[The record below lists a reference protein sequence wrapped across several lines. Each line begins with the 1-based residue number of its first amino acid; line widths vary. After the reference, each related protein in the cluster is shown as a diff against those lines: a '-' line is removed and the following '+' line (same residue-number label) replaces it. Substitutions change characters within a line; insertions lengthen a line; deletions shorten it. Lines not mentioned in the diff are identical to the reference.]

1 MSRAVYEQFR
11 VQVKQ
16 EILQKLDC
24 GLDFS
29 DGQVRRLIDE
39 RLCRSDCIGRLDV
52 AERRKLGRELFAAI
66 RGFDVL
72 QELLEDKRITEIM
85 VNGPDRIFIEK
96 DGRLTQWQGRFESPA
111 RLLDVIQ
118 QIAAGCNRV
127 VNEASPILDARLS
140 DGSRVNVVL
149 SPVALNGP
157 AMTIRRFPE
166 EGMTLDRLVA
176 LGSITEE
183 CKSFLELLVKCR
195 YNIFI
200 SGGTGSG
207 KTTFLNALSQAIPPE
222 ERIVTIEDSAELQ
235 LKYAQNLVSLET
247 RNANMEGC
255 RTISVRDLIRS
266 SLRMRPDRIIV
277 GEVRGAEICE
287 LLTAYNSGHAGSMST
302 GHGNT
307 ARDMLLR
314 METMLLMGMDIP
326 LSAIRRQ
333 IASGIDILVHLG
345 RMRDKT
351 RKVLEIA
358 EITGFSEGEITTR
371 TLYAFEE
378 DENSTREK
386 VSGKLE
392 KKENFVMWKS
402 WKRRALAENK
412 TDYSKYRFSWQ
423 EYLLCFFKAFFAT
436 GAFTGMFYRS
446 WLGMLAFPA
455 VWKVLYGRDKKNR
468 IQKRKERLSLQFKD
482 TILMVTAGIQA
493 GSSIEN
499 AFLDVEREIGVLY
512 GQNSE
517 MGQELALIRKGL
529 TNRVALEQMLL
540 DFGRRSGIEE
550 IRDFT
555 EVFATARHLGGNLK
569 EMIQRTADLTGQ
581 RMETQRDIATM
592 LASRKY
598 EQKVMMLIPFLLYG
612 YMQVS
617 SKGFFDG
624 LYHNPAG
631 IAIMTVCL
639 GLYLASC
646 VLAEKIMDIRA

>member
-52 AERRKLGRELFAAI
+52 VERRKLGRELFAAI

-195 YNIFI
+195 YNNFI

-266 SLRMRPDRIIV
+266 SLRMRPD
-277 GEVRGAEICE
+277 
-287 LLTAYNSGHAGSMST
+287 S
-302 GHGNT
+302 
-307 ARDMLLR
+307 
-314 METMLLMGMDIP
+314 LMM
-326 LSAIRRQ
+326 
-333 IASGIDILVHLG
+333 
-345 RMRDKT
+345 K
-351 RKVLEIA
+351 
-358 EITGFSEGEITTR
+358 
-371 TLYAFEE
+371 
-378 DENSTREK
+378 
-386 VSGKLE
+386 
-392 KKENFVMWKS
+392 
-402 WKRRALAENK
+402 
-412 TDYSKYRFSWQ
+412 
-423 EYLLCFFKAFFAT
+423 
-436 GAFTGMFYRS
+436 
-446 WLGMLAFPA
+446 
-455 VWKVLYGRDKKNR
+455 
-468 IQKRKERLSLQFKD
+468 KRKSKH
-482 TILMVTAGIQA
+482 
-493 GSSIEN
+493 N
-499 AFLDVEREIGVLY
+499 K
-512 GQNSE
+512 
-517 MGQELALIRKGL
+517 KGL
-529 TNRVALEQMLL
+529 TIPRSLADDALGDLVLLLHRKIIKVGQKCLDLGALIFCVFQGCRVPSFFLGELRLFPFQLLKLDVQLL
-540 DFGRRSGIEE
+540 DLGHDILRGGGLCRRGQCAGEA
-550 IRDFT
+550 
-555 EVFATARHLGGNLK
+555 V
-569 EMIQRTADLTGQ
+569 DL
-581 RMETQRDIATM
+581 
-592 LASRKY
+592 
-598 EQKVMMLIPFLLYG
+598 LL
-612 YMQVS
+612 
-617 SKGFFDG
+617 
-624 LYHNPAG
+624 
-631 IAIMTVCL
+631 CL
-639 GLYLASC
+639 FYIFS
-646 VLAEKIMDIRA
+646 

>member
-24 GLDFS
+24 GQDFS

-39 RLCRSDCIGRLDV
+39 RLCKSDCIGRLDV

-255 RTISVRDLIRS
+255 KTISVRDLIRS
-266 SLRMRPDRIIV
+266 SLRMRPD
-277 GEVRGAEICE
+277 
-287 LLTAYNSGHAGSMST
+287 S
-302 GHGNT
+302 
-307 ARDMLLR
+307 
-314 METMLLMGMDIP
+314 LMM
-326 LSAIRRQ
+326 
-333 IASGIDILVHLG
+333 
-345 RMRDKT
+345 K
-351 RKVLEIA
+351 
-358 EITGFSEGEITTR
+358 
-371 TLYAFEE
+371 
-378 DENSTREK
+378 
-386 VSGKLE
+386 
-392 KKENFVMWKS
+392 
-402 WKRRALAENK
+402 
-412 TDYSKYRFSWQ
+412 
-423 EYLLCFFKAFFAT
+423 
-436 GAFTGMFYRS
+436 
-446 WLGMLAFPA
+446 
-455 VWKVLYGRDKKNR
+455 
-468 IQKRKERLSLQFKD
+468 KRKSKH
-482 TILMVTAGIQA
+482 
-493 GSSIEN
+493 N
-499 AFLDVEREIGVLY
+499 K
-512 GQNSE
+512 
-517 MGQELALIRKGL
+517 KGL
-529 TNRVALEQMLL
+529 TIPRSLADDALGDLVLLLHRKIIKVGQKCLDLGALIFCVFQGCRVPSFFLGELRLFPFQLLKLDVQLL
-540 DFGRRSGIEE
+540 DLGHDILRGGGLCRRGQCAGEA
-550 IRDFT
+550 
-555 EVFATARHLGGNLK
+555 V
-569 EMIQRTADLTGQ
+569 DL
-581 RMETQRDIATM
+581 
-592 LASRKY
+592 
-598 EQKVMMLIPFLLYG
+598 LL
-612 YMQVS
+612 
-617 SKGFFDG
+617 
-624 LYHNPAG
+624 
-631 IAIMTVCL
+631 CL
-639 GLYLASC
+639 FYIFS
-646 VLAEKIMDIRA
+646 

>member
-52 AERRKLGRELFAAI
+52 VERRKLGRELFAAI

-266 SLRMRPDRIIV
+266 SLRMRPD
-277 GEVRGAEICE
+277 
-287 LLTAYNSGHAGSMST
+287 S
-302 GHGNT
+302 
-307 ARDMLLR
+307 
-314 METMLLMGMDIP
+314 LMM
-326 LSAIRRQ
+326 
-333 IASGIDILVHLG
+333 
-345 RMRDKT
+345 K
-351 RKVLEIA
+351 
-358 EITGFSEGEITTR
+358 
-371 TLYAFEE
+371 
-378 DENSTREK
+378 
-386 VSGKLE
+386 
-392 KKENFVMWKS
+392 
-402 WKRRALAENK
+402 
-412 TDYSKYRFSWQ
+412 
-423 EYLLCFFKAFFAT
+423 
-436 GAFTGMFYRS
+436 
-446 WLGMLAFPA
+446 
-455 VWKVLYGRDKKNR
+455 
-468 IQKRKERLSLQFKD
+468 KRKSKH
-482 TILMVTAGIQA
+482 
-493 GSSIEN
+493 N
-499 AFLDVEREIGVLY
+499 K
-512 GQNSE
+512 
-517 MGQELALIRKGL
+517 KGL
-529 TNRVALEQMLL
+529 TIPRSLADDALGDLVLLLHRKIIKVGQKCLDLGALIFCVFQGCRVPSFFLGELRLFPFQLLKLDVQLL
-540 DFGRRSGIEE
+540 DLGHDILRGGGLCRRGQCAGEA
-550 IRDFT
+550 
-555 EVFATARHLGGNLK
+555 V
-569 EMIQRTADLTGQ
+569 DL
-581 RMETQRDIATM
+581 
-592 LASRKY
+592 
-598 EQKVMMLIPFLLYG
+598 LL
-612 YMQVS
+612 
-617 SKGFFDG
+617 
-624 LYHNPAG
+624 
-631 IAIMTVCL
+631 CL
-639 GLYLASC
+639 FYIFS
-646 VLAEKIMDIRA
+646 

>member
-96 DGRLTQWQGRFESPA
+96 DGRLTQWQGWFESPA

-207 KTTFLNALSQAIPPE
+207 KTTFMKMIAGLVKPTSG
-222 ERIVTIEDSAELQ
+222 TILYENEPIGVQSKREIAYLPTESFFYSFMTVKDVGIYYRDFFEDFDME
-235 LKYAQNLVSLET
+235 KYAK
-247 RNANMEGC
+247 
-255 RTISVRDLIRS
+255 LI
-266 SLRMRPDRIIV
+266 
-277 GEVRGAEICE
+277 A
-287 LLTAYNSGHAGSMST
+287 
-302 GHGNT
+302 
-307 ARDMLLR
+307 DMDLR
-314 METMLLMGMDIP
+314 MEDKASKLSSGMAAKLKIAATLARAAKLYLLDEP
-326 LSAIRRQ
+326 LN
-333 IASGIDILVHLG
+333 GIDI
-345 RMRDKT
+345 
-351 RKVLEIA
+351 IA
-358 EITGFSEGEITTR
+358 
-371 TLYAFEE
+371 
-378 DENSTREK
+378 REK
-386 VSGKLE
+386 V
-392 KKENFVMWKS
+392 V
-402 WKRRALAENK
+402 
-412 TDYSKYRFSWQ
+412 T
-423 EYLLCFFKAFFAT
+423 
-436 GAFTGMFYRS
+436 
-446 WLGMLAFPA
+446 
-455 VWKVLYGRDKKNR
+455 
-468 IQKRKERLSLQFKD
+468 
-482 TILMVTAGIQA
+482 TILNAVGEE
-493 GSSIEN
+493 SSVVISSHLVDELEAVVDSVIFIKEGRN
-499 AFLDVEREIGVLY
+499 ILQGEAEQIREQRGKSIVELYKEIY
-512 GQNSE
+512 
-517 MGQELALIRKGL
+517 A
-529 TNRVALEQMLL
+529 
-540 DFGRRSGIEE
+540 
-550 IRDFT
+550 
-555 EVFATARHLGGNLK
+555 
-569 EMIQRTADLTGQ
+569 
-581 RMETQRDIATM
+581 
-592 LASRKY
+592 
-598 EQKVMMLIPFLLYG
+598 
-612 YMQVS
+612 
-617 SKGFFDG
+617 
-624 LYHNPAG
+624 
-631 IAIMTVCL
+631 
-639 GLYLASC
+639 
-646 VLAEKIMDIRA
+646 

>member
-52 AERRKLGRELFAAI
+52 VERRKLGRELFAAI

-222 ERIVTIEDSAELQ
+222 ERIVTIEGSAELQ

-266 SLRMRPDRIIV
+266 SLRMRPD
-277 GEVRGAEICE
+277 
-287 LLTAYNSGHAGSMST
+287 S
-302 GHGNT
+302 
-307 ARDMLLR
+307 
-314 METMLLMGMDIP
+314 LMM
-326 LSAIRRQ
+326 
-333 IASGIDILVHLG
+333 
-345 RMRDKT
+345 K
-351 RKVLEIA
+351 
-358 EITGFSEGEITTR
+358 
-371 TLYAFEE
+371 
-378 DENSTREK
+378 
-386 VSGKLE
+386 
-392 KKENFVMWKS
+392 
-402 WKRRALAENK
+402 
-412 TDYSKYRFSWQ
+412 
-423 EYLLCFFKAFFAT
+423 
-436 GAFTGMFYRS
+436 
-446 WLGMLAFPA
+446 
-455 VWKVLYGRDKKNR
+455 
-468 IQKRKERLSLQFKD
+468 KRKSKH
-482 TILMVTAGIQA
+482 
-493 GSSIEN
+493 N
-499 AFLDVEREIGVLY
+499 K
-512 GQNSE
+512 
-517 MGQELALIRKGL
+517 KGL
-529 TNRVALEQMLL
+529 TIPRSLADDALGDLVLLLHRKIIKVGQKCLDLGALIFCVFQGCRVPSFFLGELRLFPFQLLKLDVQLL
-540 DFGRRSGIEE
+540 DLGHDILRGGGLCRRGQCAGEA
-550 IRDFT
+550 
-555 EVFATARHLGGNLK
+555 V
-569 EMIQRTADLTGQ
+569 DL
-581 RMETQRDIATM
+581 
-592 LASRKY
+592 
-598 EQKVMMLIPFLLYG
+598 LL
-612 YMQVS
+612 
-617 SKGFFDG
+617 
-624 LYHNPAG
+624 
-631 IAIMTVCL
+631 CL
-639 GLYLASC
+639 FYIFS
-646 VLAEKIMDIRA
+646 

>member
-52 AERRKLGRELFAAI
+52 VERRKLGRELFAAI

-207 KTTFLNALSQAIPPE
+207 KTTFLNALS
-222 ERIVTIEDSAELQ
+222 
-235 LKYAQNLVSLET
+235 
-247 RNANMEGC
+247 
-255 RTISVRDLIRS
+255 
-266 SLRMRPDRIIV
+266 
-277 GEVRGAEICE
+277 
-287 LLTAYNSGHAGSMST
+287 
-302 GHGNT
+302 
-307 ARDMLLR
+307 
-314 METMLLMGMDIP
+314 
-326 LSAIRRQ
+326 
-333 IASGIDILVHLG
+333 
-345 RMRDKT
+345 
-351 RKVLEIA
+351 
-358 EITGFSEGEITTR
+358 
-371 TLYAFEE
+371 
-378 DENSTREK
+378 
-386 VSGKLE
+386 
-392 KKENFVMWKS
+392 
-402 WKRRALAENK
+402 
-412 TDYSKYRFSWQ
+412 
-423 EYLLCFFKAFFAT
+423 
-436 GAFTGMFYRS
+436 
-446 WLGMLAFPA
+446 
-455 VWKVLYGRDKKNR
+455 
-468 IQKRKERLSLQFKD
+468 
-482 TILMVTAGIQA
+482 
-493 GSSIEN
+493 
-499 AFLDVEREIGVLY
+499 
-512 GQNSE
+512 
-517 MGQELALIRKGL
+517 
-529 TNRVALEQMLL
+529 
-540 DFGRRSGIEE
+540 
-550 IRDFT
+550 
-555 EVFATARHLGGNLK
+555 
-569 EMIQRTADLTGQ
+569 
-581 RMETQRDIATM
+581 
-592 LASRKY
+592 
-598 EQKVMMLIPFLLYG
+598 
-612 YMQVS
+612 
-617 SKGFFDG
+617 
-624 LYHNPAG
+624 
-631 IAIMTVCL
+631 
-639 GLYLASC
+639 
-646 VLAEKIMDIRA
+646 

>member
-52 AERRKLGRELFAAI
+52 VERRKLGRELFAAI

-157 AMTIRRFPE
+157 AMTLRRFPE

-195 YNIFI
+195 YNNFI

-266 SLRMRPDRIIV
+266 SLRMRPD
-277 GEVRGAEICE
+277 
-287 LLTAYNSGHAGSMST
+287 S
-302 GHGNT
+302 
-307 ARDMLLR
+307 
-314 METMLLMGMDIP
+314 LMM
-326 LSAIRRQ
+326 
-333 IASGIDILVHLG
+333 
-345 RMRDKT
+345 K
-351 RKVLEIA
+351 
-358 EITGFSEGEITTR
+358 
-371 TLYAFEE
+371 
-378 DENSTREK
+378 
-386 VSGKLE
+386 
-392 KKENFVMWKS
+392 
-402 WKRRALAENK
+402 
-412 TDYSKYRFSWQ
+412 
-423 EYLLCFFKAFFAT
+423 
-436 GAFTGMFYRS
+436 
-446 WLGMLAFPA
+446 
-455 VWKVLYGRDKKNR
+455 
-468 IQKRKERLSLQFKD
+468 KRKSKH
-482 TILMVTAGIQA
+482 
-493 GSSIEN
+493 N
-499 AFLDVEREIGVLY
+499 K
-512 GQNSE
+512 
-517 MGQELALIRKGL
+517 KGL
-529 TNRVALEQMLL
+529 TIPRSLADDALGDLVLLLHRKIIKVGQKCLDLGALIFCVFQGCRVPSFFLGELRLFPFQLLKLDVQLL
-540 DFGRRSGIEE
+540 DLGHDILRGGGLCRRGQCAGEA
-550 IRDFT
+550 
-555 EVFATARHLGGNLK
+555 V
-569 EMIQRTADLTGQ
+569 DL
-581 RMETQRDIATM
+581 
-592 LASRKY
+592 
-598 EQKVMMLIPFLLYG
+598 LL
-612 YMQVS
+612 
-617 SKGFFDG
+617 
-624 LYHNPAG
+624 
-631 IAIMTVCL
+631 CL
-639 GLYLASC
+639 FYIFS
-646 VLAEKIMDIRA
+646 

>member
-52 AERRKLGRELFAAI
+52 VERRKLGRELFAAI

-222 ERIVTIEDSAELQ
+222 ERIDRGQRGATVKICAKFGFSRNQ
-235 LKYAQNLVSLET
+235 KRQHGGMQNDFRAGSDPQQFK
-247 RNANMEGC
+247 NAAGSDYRRGSSRC
-255 RTISVRDLIRS
+255 RDL
-266 SLRMRPDRIIV
+266 
-277 GEVRGAEICE
+277 
-287 LLTAYNSGHAGSMST
+287 
-302 GHGNT
+302 
-307 ARDMLLR
+307 
-314 METMLLMGMDIP
+314 
-326 LSAIRRQ
+326 
-333 IASGIDILVHLG
+333 
-345 RMRDKT
+345 
-351 RKVLEIA
+351 
-358 EITGFSEGEITTR
+358 
-371 TLYAFEE
+371 
-378 DENSTREK
+378 
-386 VSGKLE
+386 
-392 KKENFVMWKS
+392 
-402 WKRRALAENK
+402 
-412 TDYSKYRFSWQ
+412 
-423 EYLLCFFKAFFAT
+423 
-436 GAFTGMFYRS
+436 
-446 WLGMLAFPA
+446 
-455 VWKVLYGRDKKNR
+455 
-468 IQKRKERLSLQFKD
+468 
-482 TILMVTAGIQA
+482 
-493 GSSIEN
+493 
-499 AFLDVEREIGVLY
+499 
-512 GQNSE
+512 
-517 MGQELALIRKGL
+517 
-529 TNRVALEQMLL
+529 
-540 DFGRRSGIEE
+540 
-550 IRDFT
+550 
-555 EVFATARHLGGNLK
+555 
-569 EMIQRTADLTGQ
+569 
-581 RMETQRDIATM
+581 
-592 LASRKY
+592 
-598 EQKVMMLIPFLLYG
+598 
-612 YMQVS
+612 
-617 SKGFFDG
+617 
-624 LYHNPAG
+624 
-631 IAIMTVCL
+631 
-639 GLYLASC
+639 
-646 VLAEKIMDIRA
+646 

>member
-52 AERRKLGRELFAAI
+52 VERRKLGRELFAAI

-266 SLRMRPDRIIV
+266 SLRMRPD
-277 GEVRGAEICE
+277 
-287 LLTAYNSGHAGSMST
+287 S
-302 GHGNT
+302 
-307 ARDMLLR
+307 
-314 METMLLMGMDIP
+314 LMM
-326 LSAIRRQ
+326 
-333 IASGIDILVHLG
+333 
-345 RMRDKT
+345 K
-351 RKVLEIA
+351 
-358 EITGFSEGEITTR
+358 
-371 TLYAFEE
+371 
-378 DENSTREK
+378 
-386 VSGKLE
+386 
-392 KKENFVMWKS
+392 
-402 WKRRALAENK
+402 
-412 TDYSKYRFSWQ
+412 
-423 EYLLCFFKAFFAT
+423 
-436 GAFTGMFYRS
+436 
-446 WLGMLAFPA
+446 
-455 VWKVLYGRDKKNR
+455 
-468 IQKRKERLSLQFKD
+468 KRKSKH
-482 TILMVTAGIQA
+482 
-493 GSSIEN
+493 N
-499 AFLDVEREIGVLY
+499 K
-512 GQNSE
+512 
-517 MGQELALIRKGL
+517 KGL
-529 TNRVALEQMLL
+529 TIPRSLADDALGDLVLLLHRKIIKVGQKCLDLGALIFCVFQGCRVPSFCRGELRLFPFQLLKLDVQLL
-540 DFGRRSGIEE
+540 DLGHDILRGGGLCRRGQCAGEA
-550 IRDFT
+550 
-555 EVFATARHLGGNLK
+555 V
-569 EMIQRTADLTGQ
+569 DL
-581 RMETQRDIATM
+581 
-592 LASRKY
+592 
-598 EQKVMMLIPFLLYG
+598 LL
-612 YMQVS
+612 
-617 SKGFFDG
+617 
-624 LYHNPAG
+624 
-631 IAIMTVCL
+631 CL
-639 GLYLASC
+639 FYIFS
-646 VLAEKIMDIRA
+646 

>member
-52 AERRKLGRELFAAI
+52 VERRKLGRELFAAI

-207 KTTFLNALSQAIPPE
+207 KTTFLNALSQAIPAGGTNRDDRGQRGATVKICAKSGFP
-222 ERIVTIEDSAELQ
+222 RNQ
-235 LKYAQNLVSLET
+235 KRQHGRMQNDFRAGSDPQQFK
-247 RNANMEGC
+247 NAAGSDYRRRSSRC
-255 RTISVRDLIRS
+255 RDL
-266 SLRMRPDRIIV
+266 
-277 GEVRGAEICE
+277 
-287 LLTAYNSGHAGSMST
+287 
-302 GHGNT
+302 
-307 ARDMLLR
+307 
-314 METMLLMGMDIP
+314 
-326 LSAIRRQ
+326 
-333 IASGIDILVHLG
+333 
-345 RMRDKT
+345 
-351 RKVLEIA
+351 
-358 EITGFSEGEITTR
+358 
-371 TLYAFEE
+371 
-378 DENSTREK
+378 
-386 VSGKLE
+386 
-392 KKENFVMWKS
+392 
-402 WKRRALAENK
+402 
-412 TDYSKYRFSWQ
+412 
-423 EYLLCFFKAFFAT
+423 
-436 GAFTGMFYRS
+436 
-446 WLGMLAFPA
+446 
-455 VWKVLYGRDKKNR
+455 
-468 IQKRKERLSLQFKD
+468 
-482 TILMVTAGIQA
+482 
-493 GSSIEN
+493 
-499 AFLDVEREIGVLY
+499 
-512 GQNSE
+512 
-517 MGQELALIRKGL
+517 
-529 TNRVALEQMLL
+529 
-540 DFGRRSGIEE
+540 
-550 IRDFT
+550 
-555 EVFATARHLGGNLK
+555 
-569 EMIQRTADLTGQ
+569 
-581 RMETQRDIATM
+581 
-592 LASRKY
+592 
-598 EQKVMMLIPFLLYG
+598 
-612 YMQVS
+612 
-617 SKGFFDG
+617 
-624 LYHNPAG
+624 
-631 IAIMTVCL
+631 
-639 GLYLASC
+639 
-646 VLAEKIMDIRA
+646 

>member
-52 AERRKLGRELFAAI
+52 VERRKLGRELFAAI

-85 VNGPDRIFIEK
+85 VNGPDRIFIER

-266 SLRMRPDRIIV
+266 SLRMRPD
-277 GEVRGAEICE
+277 
-287 LLTAYNSGHAGSMST
+287 S
-302 GHGNT
+302 
-307 ARDMLLR
+307 
-314 METMLLMGMDIP
+314 LMM
-326 LSAIRRQ
+326 
-333 IASGIDILVHLG
+333 
-345 RMRDKT
+345 K
-351 RKVLEIA
+351 
-358 EITGFSEGEITTR
+358 
-371 TLYAFEE
+371 
-378 DENSTREK
+378 
-386 VSGKLE
+386 
-392 KKENFVMWKS
+392 
-402 WKRRALAENK
+402 
-412 TDYSKYRFSWQ
+412 
-423 EYLLCFFKAFFAT
+423 
-436 GAFTGMFYRS
+436 
-446 WLGMLAFPA
+446 
-455 VWKVLYGRDKKNR
+455 
-468 IQKRKERLSLQFKD
+468 KRKSKH
-482 TILMVTAGIQA
+482 
-493 GSSIEN
+493 N
-499 AFLDVEREIGVLY
+499 K
-512 GQNSE
+512 
-517 MGQELALIRKGL
+517 KGL
-529 TNRVALEQMLL
+529 TIPRSLADDALGDLVLLLHRKIIKVGQKCLDLGALIFCVFQGCRVPSFFLGELRLFPFQLLKLDVQLL
-540 DFGRRSGIEE
+540 DLGHDILRGGGLCRRGQCAGEA
-550 IRDFT
+550 
-555 EVFATARHLGGNLK
+555 V
-569 EMIQRTADLTGQ
+569 DL
-581 RMETQRDIATM
+581 
-592 LASRKY
+592 
-598 EQKVMMLIPFLLYG
+598 LL
-612 YMQVS
+612 
-617 SKGFFDG
+617 
-624 LYHNPAG
+624 
-631 IAIMTVCL
+631 CL
-639 GLYLASC
+639 FYIFS
-646 VLAEKIMDIRA
+646 

>member
-52 AERRKLGRELFAAI
+52 VERRKLGRELFAAI

-176 LGSITEE
+176 IGSITEE

-266 SLRMRPDRIIV
+266 SLRMRPD
-277 GEVRGAEICE
+277 
-287 LLTAYNSGHAGSMST
+287 S
-302 GHGNT
+302 
-307 ARDMLLR
+307 
-314 METMLLMGMDIP
+314 LMM
-326 LSAIRRQ
+326 
-333 IASGIDILVHLG
+333 
-345 RMRDKT
+345 K
-351 RKVLEIA
+351 
-358 EITGFSEGEITTR
+358 
-371 TLYAFEE
+371 
-378 DENSTREK
+378 
-386 VSGKLE
+386 
-392 KKENFVMWKS
+392 
-402 WKRRALAENK
+402 
-412 TDYSKYRFSWQ
+412 
-423 EYLLCFFKAFFAT
+423 
-436 GAFTGMFYRS
+436 
-446 WLGMLAFPA
+446 
-455 VWKVLYGRDKKNR
+455 
-468 IQKRKERLSLQFKD
+468 KRKSKH
-482 TILMVTAGIQA
+482 
-493 GSSIEN
+493 N
-499 AFLDVEREIGVLY
+499 K
-512 GQNSE
+512 
-517 MGQELALIRKGL
+517 KGL
-529 TNRVALEQMLL
+529 TIPRSLADDALGDLVLLLHRKIIKVGQKCLDLGALIFCVFQGCRVPSFFLGELRLFPFQLLKLDVQLL
-540 DFGRRSGIEE
+540 DLGHDILRGGGLCRRGQCAGEA
-550 IRDFT
+550 
-555 EVFATARHLGGNLK
+555 V
-569 EMIQRTADLTGQ
+569 DL
-581 RMETQRDIATM
+581 
-592 LASRKY
+592 
-598 EQKVMMLIPFLLYG
+598 LL
-612 YMQVS
+612 
-617 SKGFFDG
+617 
-624 LYHNPAG
+624 
-631 IAIMTVCL
+631 CL
-639 GLYLASC
+639 FYIFS
-646 VLAEKIMDIRA
+646 

>member
-287 LLTAYNSGHAGSMST
+287 LLT
-302 GHGNT
+302 
-307 ARDMLLR
+307 
-314 METMLLMGMDIP
+314 IP
-326 LSAIRRQ
+326 
-333 IASGIDILVHLG
+333 G
-345 RMRDKT
+345 T
-351 RKVLEIA
+351 
-358 EITGFSEGEITTR
+358 
-371 TLYAFEE
+371 
-378 DENSTREK
+378 
-386 VSGKLE
+386 
-392 KKENFVMWKS
+392 
-402 WKRRALAENK
+402 
-412 TDYSKYRFSWQ
+412 
-423 EYLLCFFKAFFAT
+423 
-436 GAFTGMFYRS
+436 
-446 WLGMLAFPA
+446 P
-455 VWKVLYGRDKKNR
+455 
-468 IQKRKERLSLQFKD
+468 
-482 TILMVTAGIQA
+482 
-493 GSSIEN
+493 
-499 AFLDVEREIGVLY
+499 GVCRP
-512 GQNSE
+512 G
-517 MGQELALIRKGL
+517 
-529 TNRVALEQMLL
+529 T
-540 DFGRRSGIEE
+540 
-550 IRDFT
+550 
-555 EVFATARHLGGNLK
+555 
-569 EMIQRTADLTGQ
+569 
-581 RMETQRDIATM
+581 ETQRGTCCFGWRPC
-592 LASRKY
+592 S
-598 EQKVMMLIPFLLYG
+598 
-612 YMQVS
+612 
-617 SKGFFDG
+617 
-624 LYHNPAG
+624 
-631 IAIMTVCL
+631 
-639 GLYLASC
+639 
-646 VLAEKIMDIRA
+646 

>member
-52 AERRKLGRELFAAI
+52 VERRKLGRELFAAI

-255 RTISVRDLIRS
+255 KTISVRDLIRS
-266 SLRMRPDRIIV
+266 SLRMRPD
-277 GEVRGAEICE
+277 
-287 LLTAYNSGHAGSMST
+287 S
-302 GHGNT
+302 
-307 ARDMLLR
+307 
-314 METMLLMGMDIP
+314 LMM
-326 LSAIRRQ
+326 
-333 IASGIDILVHLG
+333 
-345 RMRDKT
+345 K
-351 RKVLEIA
+351 
-358 EITGFSEGEITTR
+358 
-371 TLYAFEE
+371 
-378 DENSTREK
+378 
-386 VSGKLE
+386 
-392 KKENFVMWKS
+392 
-402 WKRRALAENK
+402 
-412 TDYSKYRFSWQ
+412 
-423 EYLLCFFKAFFAT
+423 
-436 GAFTGMFYRS
+436 
-446 WLGMLAFPA
+446 
-455 VWKVLYGRDKKNR
+455 
-468 IQKRKERLSLQFKD
+468 KRKSKH
-482 TILMVTAGIQA
+482 
-493 GSSIEN
+493 N
-499 AFLDVEREIGVLY
+499 K
-512 GQNSE
+512 
-517 MGQELALIRKGL
+517 KGL
-529 TNRVALEQMLL
+529 TIPRSLADDALGDLVLLLHRKIIKVGQKCLDLGALIFCVFQGCRVPSFFLGELRLFPFQLLKLDVQLL
-540 DFGRRSGIEE
+540 DLGHDILRGGGLCRRGQCAGEA
-550 IRDFT
+550 
-555 EVFATARHLGGNLK
+555 V
-569 EMIQRTADLTGQ
+569 DL
-581 RMETQRDIATM
+581 
-592 LASRKY
+592 
-598 EQKVMMLIPFLLYG
+598 LL
-612 YMQVS
+612 
-617 SKGFFDG
+617 
-624 LYHNPAG
+624 
-631 IAIMTVCL
+631 CL
-639 GLYLASC
+639 FYIFS
-646 VLAEKIMDIRA
+646 

>member
-255 RTISVRDLIRS
+255 KTISVRDLIRS
-266 SLRMRPDRIIV
+266 SLRMRPD
-277 GEVRGAEICE
+277 
-287 LLTAYNSGHAGSMST
+287 S
-302 GHGNT
+302 
-307 ARDMLLR
+307 
-314 METMLLMGMDIP
+314 LMM
-326 LSAIRRQ
+326 
-333 IASGIDILVHLG
+333 
-345 RMRDKT
+345 K
-351 RKVLEIA
+351 
-358 EITGFSEGEITTR
+358 
-371 TLYAFEE
+371 
-378 DENSTREK
+378 
-386 VSGKLE
+386 
-392 KKENFVMWKS
+392 
-402 WKRRALAENK
+402 
-412 TDYSKYRFSWQ
+412 
-423 EYLLCFFKAFFAT
+423 
-436 GAFTGMFYRS
+436 
-446 WLGMLAFPA
+446 
-455 VWKVLYGRDKKNR
+455 
-468 IQKRKERLSLQFKD
+468 KRKSKH
-482 TILMVTAGIQA
+482 
-493 GSSIEN
+493 N
-499 AFLDVEREIGVLY
+499 K
-512 GQNSE
+512 
-517 MGQELALIRKGL
+517 KGL
-529 TNRVALEQMLL
+529 TIPRSLADDALGDLVLLLHRKIIKVGQKCLDLGALIFCVFQGCRVPSFFLGELRLFPFQLLKLDVQLL
-540 DFGRRSGIEE
+540 DLGHDILRGGGLCRRGQCAGEA
-550 IRDFT
+550 
-555 EVFATARHLGGNLK
+555 V
-569 EMIQRTADLTGQ
+569 DL
-581 RMETQRDIATM
+581 
-592 LASRKY
+592 
-598 EQKVMMLIPFLLYG
+598 LL
-612 YMQVS
+612 
-617 SKGFFDG
+617 
-624 LYHNPAG
+624 
-631 IAIMTVCL
+631 CL
-639 GLYLASC
+639 FYIFS
-646 VLAEKIMDIRA
+646 